1 MPQNWAKL
9 QCEAWTDSK
18 FMSLSTEARLLFLW
32 AWTNDKAAICGL
44 YECTVKQMIR
54 GLGHGVAEFPEEDD
68 QERVAMALRELHD
81 AGMVRYDE
89 DNEVLWVIN
98 RVKYA
103 NVSARAAR
111 HMQREVRS
119 CPDSPLVMAFLKKY
133 GAELG
138 FAGALA

>member
-18 FMSLSTEARLLFLW
+18 FMSLSTDARLLFLW
-32 AWTNDKAAICGL
+32 AWTNDRAAICGL
-44 YECTVKQMIR
+44 YECSPKQMKR
-54 GLGHGVAEFPEEDD
+54 GLGHQASEYSQD
-68 QERVAMALRELHD
+68 ERVEFALKELHD
-81 AGMVRYDE
+81 AGMVRYDD
-89 DNEVLWVIN
+89 DNDVLWVVN
-98 RVKYA
+98 RVKHA
-103 NVSARAAR
+103 NVSARAAKA
-111 HMQREVRS
+111 MQREVRS